1 MVNRS
6 HCFRLGAELRS
17 IRAPFRHHCLLERD
31 AFASHESGES
41 RLSHDGSY
49 SIIRRIM
56 IHLRHPKPLA
66 AAITLSAALA
76 VWLAPPTASVAS
88 NHIDSPLTTQDRGA
102 NITDHWA
109 FLDPNDNSK
118 IVLVLGTQGFIISG
132 EHFGMDI
139 FDPHQRYRWEIE
151 NTGDAIPDKY
161 IDVYYSPGVGHL
173 TAQTATIVLPNGHRF
188 TAPTTIAVQTPQPNP
203 PVVKTDSATGVR
215 FFAGVMDDP
224 FFLDDTGANRF
235 VASSVMHPGHPD
247 RALLGLRGGRDTY
260 AGFNTLITAI
270 ELPVSML
277 KGKGDVIGIHAVTQR
292 QAHQTLTEDG
302 ELFGWGGA
310 RTIDREGVPFINN
323 LLIPPPLKSAFA
335 TSNTLEDAR
344 GKFKTALVKSLK
356 ALATDDAHIATILAL
371 GQKNGDILR
380 LNVKVAN
387 YGPGGG
393 TNANGG
399 YLHGGGRRLQDDVVT
414 ETFTLI
420 NNGVRLTDNVF
431 HNDHAFRNVFP
442 FVADPNQ
449 PYPPGHE
456 PSNMFQ

>member
-1 MVNRS
+1 M
-6 HCFRLGAELRS
+6 
-17 IRAPFRHHCLLERD
+17 IRARHT
-31 AFASHESGES
+31 
-41 RLSHDGSY
+41 
-49 SIIRRIM
+49 
-56 IHLRHPKPLA
+56 KPLIGA
-66 AAITLSAALA
+66 LTLGAALA
-76 VWLAPPTASVAS
+76 AWLAPPMPSAAS

-118 IVLVLGTQGFIISG
+118 IVLVLGTQGFIIAG

-139 FDPHQRYRWEIE
+139 FDPNQRYRWAIE
-151 NTGDAIPDKY
+151 NNGGVVPNKY

-173 TAQTATIVLPNGHRF
+173 TPQTATIVLPDGHRF
-188 TAPTTIAVQTPQPNP
+188 TAPTTVAVQTPQPNP
-203 PVVKTDSATGVR
+203 PVVTTDPATGVR

-235 VASSVMHPGHPD
+235 VASSVMNPGHPD
-247 RALLGLRGGRDTY
+247 KSLLGFRGGRDTY

-277 KGKGDVIGIHAVTQR
+277 KGRGDVIGIETLTQR
-292 QAHQTLTEDG
+292 RAVQELNKDGAIVGSGNAQTV
-302 ELFGWGGA
+302 
-310 RTIDREGVPFINN
+310 DREGGPFVNN
-323 LLIPPPLKSAFA
+323 VLIPPPLKAKFA

-344 GKFKTALVKSLK
+344 GAFRLALIRSFK
-356 ALATDDAHIATILAL
+356 ALATDDAHIRSALAAI
-371 GQKNGDILR
+371 QEHGDFLW

-387 YGPGGG
+387 TGPGGG
-393 TNANGG
+393 NNANGG
-399 YLHGGGRRLQDDVVT
+399 FTHYGGRRLQDDVVT

-420 NNGVRLTDNVF
+420 NNGVRLTDNVL
-431 HNDHAFRNVFP
+431 HNDHPFRNAFP